1 MWSVCFASRI
11 TYRCCVNHVTRPRL
25 TQIVR
30 QSEMKNI
37 TARDVYNILKPEF
50 VEEIIKAEM
59 LEIMEIAEDKKL
71 RKAARLIYNY
81 HSLWA
86 DQI

>member
-1 MWSVCFASRI
+1 MTVTYMTDGYPKSWDKKLRTYEI
-11 TYRCCVNHVTRPRL
+11 TYPLGEKV
-25 TQIVR
+25 IW
-30 QSEMKNI
+30 KNI

-86 DQI
+86 EQI